1 MPFTDPVI
9 SLKISSSGGTD
20 FPKTP
25 ENAQSGRTAEVRA
38 AQQKSGPRSRSPGH
52 AAEVRAAQQKSG
64 RPAQVSAQLN
74 NQLNNQLYKNSAS
87 LFLTETEMR

>member
-1 MPFTDPVI
+1 MPFPDLVI
-9 SLKISSSGGTD
+9 SQKISSYGGTD
-20 FPKTP
+20 FPKAP
-25 ENAQSGRTAEVRA
+25 ENAQSGRT
-38 AQQKSGPRSRSPGH
+38 
-52 AAEVRAAQQKSG
+52 AEVRAAQQKSG

>member
-1 MPFTDPVI
+1 MLFLTKRGTKYSRKPRNAQMPFPDLVI
-9 SLKISSSGGTD
+9 SQKISSYGGTD
-20 FPKTP
+20 FPKAP

-38 AQQKSGPRSRSPGH
+38 
-52 AAEVRAAQQKSG
+52 
-64 RPAQVSAQLN
+64 AQLN

>member
-1 MPFTDPVI
+1 MPFTDLVI

-20 FPKTP
+20 FPKAP

-38 AQQKSGPRSRSPGH
+38 
-52 AAEVRAAQQKSG
+52 
-64 RPAQVSAQLN
+64 AQLN